1 MLHQLKILR
10 FADPAASRP
19 ELVGGKGANLG
30 LLTRGG
36 FKVPPG
42 FVVTTAAYDDF
53 MSGAGL
59 NVVLDQILGEVR
71 YEDPVQLEACAER
84 IRTAIEAAVMPADL
98 AVAMSREYGELG
110 ATSFVAVRS
119 SGTAEDLAGA
129 SFAGLHDTYLDIRGA
144 EAVVDAVKRCWAS
157 LWSGRA
163 LAYRHNKHFD
173 HHAVRM
179 AVVVQVMV
187 ESEVSGVMF
196 TGNPLTASTTEIVIN
211 SSWGLGEA
219 VVQGLV
225 TPDQYVVKIGTLRLK
240 EQALGNKTVQIVR
253 DRVAGVGTIEQA
265 VPELKRR
272 QSTLPEPLLKNLAE
286 LGRRVMQYY
295 ESLPQDIEWGIIG
308 SEIYLLQ
315 SRPITGVD
323 FSWDED
329 VDGWQPEEDD
339 DDIVWSRTLADDVWT
354 GAITPLFFGWRGRG
368 VSVDYRLGAVP
379 LFQSTELA
387 KMRYVK
393 YYKGE
398 AYVNARGDRIF
409 FAAALP
415 GSRASMA
422 LKLPP
427 NEREE
432 ALKSPFSYIEYF
444 KILFRAKVVR
454 SKTGGPYGW
463 MRILDD
469 YFANRLQ
476 EAKGVADEQLHWFS
490 DAELKRYI
498 TKQKGFEHEY
508 NVDLCFP
515 GMFIYCREMLSLL
528 ELILA
533 KWYDG
538 PNEFAYSELITGTR
552 KITAT
557 VQEHF
562 DLYDMS
568 KMIRE
573 SSVLSEEFN
582 RHPNAHFFTVIK
594 TLEQGKP
601 LSAKIDAFM
610 AKSGPRGHSD
620 RDIYFP
626 RYLDDLGILHRALG
640 VHMKAEEDPRLREAA
655 NNERRDAVAAEVEQ
669 NLRRKPL
676 GMLKAEAFKWVLDY
690 VLNFLEYRDNE
701 RHFIDNNTYS
711 VRKAYLEVNRRI
723 RERGRLET
731 DRDFW
736 FLSEA
741 ELYQVLDGHY
751 NAKLMSAKVAG
762 RMRNFDRF
770 DRKEWSPPKFL
781 CRDRAVQ
788 FDEGLST
795 SIDGQTVLRGLP
807 TARGYVQGTARVVKE
822 LTQIGRV
829 NPGEILVANSTDPGW
844 TPVFAVISGVIVE
857 TGGVLCHSSCLAR
870 EYGFPSAQI
879 EGALQL
885 IPDGATITVNGD
897 TGEVRILHAAPAV
910 EAPDARAVAA

>member
-1 MLHQLKILR
+1 MNPPNILK
-10 FADPAASRP
+10 FSDSAAAKP
-19 ELVGGKGANLG
+19 ECVGGKGANLG
-30 LLTRGG
+30 LLTQAG

-53 MSGAGL
+53 VAGAGL
-59 NVVLDQILGEVR
+59 ADVFERILAQVH
-71 YEDPVQLEACAER
+71 YEDAVQLDACADR
-84 IRTAIEAAVMPADL
+84 IRTAIHEAHMPADL
-98 AVAMSREYGELG
+98 AAAITHEYGELG
-110 ATSFVAVRS
+110 AMKYVAVRS

-144 EAVVDAVKRCWAS
+144 NAVVDAVKRCWAS

-163 LAYRHNKHFD
+163 LAYRYNKHFD
-173 HHAVRM
+173 HQAVRM
-179 AVVVQVMV
+179 AVVVQHMV
-187 ESEVSGVMF
+187 ESEVSGVLF

-225 TPDQYVVKIGTLRLK
+225 TPDQYVVKLGNLRLK
-240 EQALGNKTVQIVR
+240 EQTLGNKAVQIVR
-253 DRVAGVGTIEQA
+253 DPHAGVGTVEQA
-265 VPELKRR
+265 VPENKRR
-272 QSTLPEPLLKNLAE
+272 QSTLPDPLLQHLAE
-286 LGRRVMQYY
+286 LGRRVMDYY
-295 ESLPQDIEWGIIG
+295 EGIPQDIEWGITG
-308 SEIYLLQ
+308 SDIYLLQ

-329 VDGWQPEEDD
+329 VDAWQTEEDD

-354 GAITPLFFGWRGRG
+354 GAITPLFFCWRGRG
-368 VSVDYRLGAVP
+368 VSVDYRLAAVP

-398 AYVNARGDRIF
+398 AYVNAKGDKIF

-427 NEREE
+427 NERDA
-432 ALKSPFSYIEYF
+432 ALRSPFSYLDYV
-444 KILFRAKVVR
+444 KILMRAKVVR

-476 EAKGVADEQLHWFS
+476 EAKGVADDQLRWFS

-538 PNEFAYSELITGTR
+538 PNKYAYAELLTGTR

-573 SSVLSEEFN
+573 SASLSEQFN
-582 RHPNAHFFTVIK
+582 RHPNADFFTVIRG
-594 TLEQGKP
+594 LEEGRP
-601 LSAKIDAFM
+601 LAAKIDAFM

-655 NNERRDAVAAEVEQ
+655 NNKRRDAVAADVEE
-669 NLRRKPL
+669 NLRRKPF
-676 GMLKAEAFKWVLDY
+676 GMLKAEAFKWVFEY

-736 FLSEA
+736 FLSET

-751 NAKLMSAKVAG
+751 NAKLIRAKVAG

-770 DRKEWSPPKFL
+770 DRKEFAPPKFL
-781 CRDRAVQ
+781 YRDRALH
-788 FDEGLST
+788 FDEGLTS

-807 TARGYVQGTARVVKE
+807 TARGYVKGTARVVKE

-897 TGEVRILHAAPAV
+897 TGEVRIL
-910 EAPDARAVAA
+910 

>member
-1 MLHQLKILR
+1 M
-10 FADPAASRP
+10 P
-19 ELVGGKGANLG
+19 E
-30 LLTRGG
+30 
-36 FKVPPG
+36 
-42 FVVTTAAYDDF
+42 
-53 MSGAGL
+53 
-59 NVVLDQILGEVR
+59 Q
-71 YEDPVQLEACAER
+71 
-84 IRTAIEAAVMPADL
+84 
-98 AVAMSREYGELG
+98 
-110 ATSFVAVRS
+110 
-119 SGTAEDLAGA
+119 
-129 SFAGLHDTYLDIRGA
+129 
-144 EAVVDAVKRCWAS
+144 
-157 LWSGRA
+157 
-163 LAYRHNKHFD
+163 
-173 HHAVRM
+173 
-179 AVVVQVMV
+179 
-187 ESEVSGVMF
+187 
-196 TGNPLTASTTEIVIN
+196 
-211 SSWGLGEA
+211 
-219 VVQGLV
+219 
-225 TPDQYVVKIGTLRLK
+225 
-240 EQALGNKTVQIVR
+240 
-253 DRVAGVGTIEQA
+253 
-265 VPELKRR
+265 KRR
-272 QSTLPEPLLKNLAE
+272 QATLPEPLLQNLAE
-286 LGRRVMQYY
+286 VGRRVMQYY
-295 ESLPQDIEWGIIG
+295 EALPQDIEWGILG
-308 SEIYLLQ
+308 SDIYLLQ

-329 VDGWQPEEDD
+329 VDAWQTEEDD

-354 GAITPLFFGWRGRG
+354 GAITPLFFCWRGRG
-368 VSVDYRLGAVP
+368 VSVDYRLAAVP
-379 LFQSTELA
+379 LFQNTELA

-415 GSRASMA
+415 GSRAGMA

-444 KILFRAKVVR
+444 KLLFRAKMVR

-469 YFANRLQ
+469 YFANRLE
-476 EAKGVADEQLHWFS
+476 EAKGVSDEQLRWFS

-538 PNEFAYSELITGTR
+538 PNQFAYSELITGTR

-568 KMIRE
+568 KMIRD
-573 SSVLSEEFN
+573 SSRLSEEFN
-582 RHPNAHFFTVIK
+582 RHPNANFFTVI
-594 TLEQGKP
+594 ENIEEGKP
-601 LSAKIDAFM
+601 LAAKIAAFM

-640 VHMKAEEDPRLREAA
+640 VHMKAAEDPRLREAA
-655 NNERRDAVAAEVEQ
+655 NNLRRDAVTAEVEQ

-723 RERGRLET
+723 RERGRLQT

-736 FLSEA
+736 FLSET
-741 ELYQVLDGHY
+741 ELYHVLDGHY
-751 NAKLMSAKVAG
+751 NAKLIRAKIAG

-770 DRKEWSPPKFL
+770 DRKEWTPPKFL
-781 CRDRAVQ
+781 CRDRALH
-788 FDEGLST
+788 FDERSSI
-795 SIDGQTVLRGLP
+795 SIDGQKVLRGLP
-807 TARGYVQGTARVVKE
+807 TARGFVKGTARVVKE

-885 IPDGATITVNGD
+885 IPDGATITVDGD
-897 TGEVRILHAAPAV
+897 TGEVRILPEAA
-910 EAPDARAVAA
+910 AA

>member
-1 MLHQLKILR
+1 MNQLNTLR
-10 FADPAASRP
+10 FSDSAASDP
-19 ELVGGKGANLG
+19 KLVGGKGANLG
-30 LLTRGG
+30 LLTQAG
-36 FKVPPG
+36 FKVPAG

-53 MSGAGL
+53 MARAGL
-59 NVVLDQILGEVR
+59 TDLLTRLLAEIH
-71 YEDPVQLEACAER
+71 YEDPAQLDACAGR
-84 IRTAIEAAVMPADL
+84 IRSAIEAAVMPAPL
-98 AVAMSREYGELG
+98 VEAISAEYGELG
-110 ATSFVAVRS
+110 ATSYVAVRS

-129 SFAGLHDTYLDIRGA
+129 SFAGLHDTYLDIRA
-144 EAVVDAVKRCWAS
+144 ASAVVDAVKRCWAS

-163 LAYRHNKHFD
+163 LAYRHNKQFEQSS
-173 HHAVRM
+173 VRM
-179 AVVVQVMV
+179 AVVVQLMV

-211 SSWGLGEA
+211 ASWGLGEA

-225 TPDQYVVKIGTLRLK
+225 TPDQYVVKVGTLRLK
-240 EQALGNKTVQIVR
+240 EQSIGNKTVQIVR
-253 DRVAGVGTIEQA
+253 DPQAGVGTIEKA
-265 VPELKRR
+265 VPEHQRR
-272 QSTLPEPLLKNLAE
+272 QSTLVEPTLKNLAE
-286 LGRRVMQYY
+286 LGRRVMAYY
-295 ESLPQDIEWGIIG
+295 EGIPQDIEWGTVG
-308 SEIYLLQ
+308 TDIYVLQ

-329 VDGWQPEEDD
+329 VDGWQPEDDD

-354 GAITPLFFGWRGRG
+354 GAITPLFFCWRGRG
-368 VSVDYRLGAVP
+368 VSVDYRLAAVP

-393 YYKGE
+393 YYRGE

-432 ALKSPFSYIEYF
+432 ALKSPFSYLDYV
-444 KILFRAKVVR
+444 KILIRAKVVR

-476 EAKGVADEQLHWFS
+476 EAKGVPDEQLRWFS
-490 DAELKRYI
+490 DGELKRYI

-528 ELILA
+528 ELILTR
-533 KWYDG
+533 WYDG
-538 PNEFAYSELITGTR
+538 ANKFAYSELITGTR

-568 KMIRE
+568 MMIRD
-573 SSVLSEEFN
+573 SDRLSEEFN
-582 RHPNAHFFTVIK
+582 RHPDAGFFTVIRSIA
-594 TLEQGKP
+594 EGKP
-601 LSAKIDAFM
+601 LAAKIDAFL

-640 VHMKAEEDPRLREAA
+640 VHMKAVEDPRLREAA
-655 NNERRDAVAAEVEQ
+655 NNTRRDAVAAEVEE
-669 NLRRKPL
+669 NLRRKPF

-736 FLSEA
+736 FLSET

-751 NAKLMSAKVAG
+751 NARLIRAKVAG

-770 DRKEWSPPKFL
+770 DRKEWTPPKFL
-781 CRDRAVQ
+781 HRDHALH

-807 TARGYVQGTARVVKE
+807 TARGYVKGTARVVKE

-897 TGEVRILHAAPAV
+897 TGEVRILQEAA
-910 EAPDARAVAA
+910 AA